1 MGILDIFKSKKG
13 ITTRRIP
20 YQGEDNQHSRIMY
33 ETGVKF
39 LQEDNYKE
47 AFNLFSLCADRGHTS
62 GKFNLALMYR
72 NGLACDYDFTKSLNL
87 MKEAADNGHDLA
99 KANFVA
105 MAAILTDPKPDFN
118 RVAYYLANSSRGSYG
133 LAVLFC
139 VDYIQRHFH
148 SYEITQLIFRVLN
161 TTNLGDM
168 DGEEFVHRSGIVGC
182 EHMDVEDEHLSP
194 NVHQM
199 LTLMDMACT
208 VAVQQ
213 GKPEDEIDNF
223 KYDTYLE
230 LIKLNAD
237 AFRGV
242 RFV

>member
-1 MGILDIFKSKKG
+1 MGFFDIFKSKKG

-20 YQGEDNQHSRIMY
+20 YMGKQNEYARIMY
-33 ETGVKF
+33 ETGVRL

-47 AFNLFSLCADRGHTS
+47 AFSMFSLCAESGHTS
-62 GKFNLALMYR
+62 AKFNLALMYR

-105 MAAILTDPKPDFN
+105 MAAILTDPNPDFN
-118 RVAYYLANSSRGSYG
+118 KVAYYLANSTDGCYG
-133 LAVLFC
+133 LAIMFC
-139 VDYIQRHFH
+139 LDYIQRHFH
-148 SYEITQLIFRVLN
+148 TYEITQLIFRVLN
-161 TTNLGDM
+161 TTNLVDM
-168 DGEEFVHRSGIVGC
+168 DGENFVYRSGIVGC

-194 NVHQM
+194 NVRQM
-199 LTLMDMACT
+199 LILMDMACT

-213 GKPEDEIDNF
+213 GKPEEQINNF
-223 KYDTYLE
+223 RYDTYLE
-230 LIKLNAD
+230 LIKMNAD

>member
-13 ITTRRIP
+13 VTTRRIP
-20 YQGEDNQHSRIMY
+20 YQVKENEYVRMMY
-33 ETGVKF
+33 DAGVKS
-39 LQEDNYKE
+39 LQEDNYKH
-47 AFNLFSLCADRGHTS
+47 AFDMFSICTENGHTPA
-62 GKFNLALMYR
+62 KYNLALMYR

-87 MKEAADNGHDLA
+87 MKEAADDGHDLA

-105 MAAILTDPKPDFN
+105 MAAILTDANPNFN
-118 RVAYYLANSSRGSYG
+118 KVAYYLANSSGGCYG
-133 LAVLFC
+133 LAILFC

-168 DGEEFVHRSGIVGC
+168 DGENFVYRSGIVGY